1 MTTNHLIPSE
11 GMILESLQV
20 LKPAENPLYK
30 STDDISSGR
39 LFADVFKEIMRYNVT
54 AKQWYYYDGRI
65 WQKDTGDLIADSLA
79 KSLARALYIYAVDA
93 DKPYRDY
100 VERLSKRSARETILK
115 DAKAY
120 NFISR
125 EDLDA
130 NNSLFNCRN
139 CVINLDTGKQMEH
152 SPDLLLSKISNVVY
166 DKNANST
173 DFENFLSE
181 VMQRDFEKIDY
192 LQRLFGYALTADVA
206 EEAFYL
212 IYGATTRNGKGT
224 LMGTVMHMMGD
235 YAMNA
240 EPETLAQRKKD
251 TRTASGDIARLADCR
266 LLNVSEPPKKMIFDT
281 ALVKALT
288 GRGKQTARYLYESE
302 FEFEPQFK
310 LVIDTNYLPVVN
322 DDTLFSSG
330 RVRVITFDRH
340 FSEEEQ
346 DKTLK
351 TRLRSQENISSLF
364 NWCLTGLQKYREN
377 GLHTPEAV
385 RMATQDYRKKS
396 DKMGCFIEDCLES
409 DKKHN
414 VSIKNAYEL
423 YSEWCTA
430 NGYGCESKRN
440 FTEELKVKNIFAKS
454 GTVGKLTTRNV
465 IKGYRFSADALSEF
479 EAVKY
484 RTVFDESENLV
495 SND

>member
-1 MTTNHLIPSE
+1 MHTQNFSYPNSKITE
-11 GMILESLQV
+11 TLQA

-39 LFADVFKEIMRYNVT
+39 LFADVFKEILRYNVT

-65 WQKDTGDLIADSLA
+65 WREDTEGMIADSLA

-93 DKPYRDY
+93 EKTYRDY
-100 VERLSKRSARETILK
+100 VGRLSNRRARDTMLK
-115 DAKAY
+115 DARGY

-130 NNSLFNCRN
+130 NKSLFNCQN
-139 CVINLDTGKQMEH
+139 CVINLDTGEQMEH
-152 SPDLLLSKISNVVY
+152 SPELLLSMISKVVY
-166 DKNANST
+166 DKNASST

-181 VMQRDFEKIDY
+181 VMQEDSEKIDY

-224 LMGTVMHMMGD
+224 LMGTIMHMMGD
-235 YAMNA
+235 YAKNA

-266 LLNVSEPPKKMIFDT
+266 LLNVSEPPKRMIFDT

-288 GRGKQTARYLYESE
+288 GRGKQTARHIFERE
-302 FEFEPQFK
+302 FEFEPEFK
-310 LVIDTNYLPVVN
+310 LVIDTNYLPIVN
-322 DDTLFSSG
+322 DDTLFSSE

-346 DKTLK
+346 DRTLK

-364 NWCLTGLQKYREN
+364 NWCLTGLRKYRES
-377 GLHTPEAV
+377 GLRAPEAV
-385 RMATQDYRKKS
+385 RMATQDYRAKS
-396 DKMGCFIEDCLES
+396 DKIGCFIEDCLEK
-409 DKKHN
+409 DKEHN
-414 VSIKNAYEL
+414 VSIKTAYEL
-423 YSEWCTA
+423 YSDWCTA

-484 RTVFDESENLV
+484 RTVFDESREFGK
-495 SND
+495 